1 MFNDS
6 FFFHFH
12 FSANFFGTNLS
23 LASIHFQSTS
33 RNPALVRRLI
43 PACPTLK
50 AAVISCALHPSPAS
64 GIAKELLRVEP
75 VEILSTEDVD
85 HVIFFCPKIE
95 SELTSCANVI
105 AFNLDNLEKLKL
117 N

>member
-1 MFNDS
+1 MILFS
-6 FFFHFH
+6 FIFI
-12 FSANFFGTNLS
+12 SAQTSDGTNLS
-23 LASIHFQSTS
+23 LGSIHFQSTS

-85 HVIFFCPKIE
+85 HVISFCPKIE

-105 AFNLDNLEKLKL
+105 AFNLDNLDKLKL